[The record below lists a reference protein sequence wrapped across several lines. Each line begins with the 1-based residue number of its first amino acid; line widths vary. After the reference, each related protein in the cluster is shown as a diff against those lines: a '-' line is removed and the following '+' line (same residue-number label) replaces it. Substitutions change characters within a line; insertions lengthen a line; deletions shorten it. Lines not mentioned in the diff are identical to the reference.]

1 MVDKKIQIKHKNGE
15 IWDSLFPVTKID
27 YIESTT
33 GTPLNTIVS
42 DLNTLIETKVTKV
55 TGKGL
60 STNDYTTTEKDKLS
74 TLTDHTAEIETKVTK
89 VTGKG
94 LSTNDYTTTEKDKL
108 STLTDHTAEID
119 ELRRDPIPVQATE
132 PVNAELWFEEI
143 T

>member
-74 TLTDHTAEIETKVTK
+74 TLTDHTAEI
-89 VTGKG
+89 
-94 LSTNDYTTTEKDKL
+94 
-108 STLTDHTAEID
+108 D